1 MKAPQPNTKL
11 RALEFRVFDGFKHWR
26 KRPVIWLA
34 LSGGFDSW
42 VLLNVM
48 AAVGRRWGIELKII
62 HVHHGSADDSEQL
75 AFRDRAEAL
84 VRDWARVFS
93 LEIKIVC
100 GESASQSEA
109 ALRELRR
116 KVFRELE
123 GPVATAHHY
132 DDVFET
138 RLIRL
143 LRGTGG
149 RGLGAMTAEGAAI
162 LRPLLAFTRQ
172 EMREYQES
180 LLPRADWPE
189 PRWLDDPSNHDRRY
203 LRTRVREQLIPVL
216 DQVRAGGAASMA
228 RSLAIIAE
236 ASTGA
241 DGRQA
246 GHRERV
252 LLRADLMALP
262 LPARRQRLGD
272 FLRERAVSNYT
283 SRQINEVLKR
293 LDSRQRRL
301 TFEVVPG
308 QRWEVDVEIRL
319 VSID

>member
-1 MKAPQPNTKL
+1 M
-11 RALEFRVFDGFKHWR
+11 
-26 KRPVIWLA
+26 IWLA

-48 AAVGRRWGIELKII
+48 VAVARRWGVELKVI
-62 HVHHGSADDSEQL
+62 HVHHGLADDSEQL

-84 VRDWARVFS
+84 VRDWSRVFS
-93 LEIKIVC
+93 LELKVVR
-100 GESASQSEA
+100 GAPKSQSEA

-116 KVFRELE
+116 RAFAELD
-123 GPVATAHHY
+123 GPVVTAHHF

-149 RGLGAMTAEGAAI
+149 RGLGAMTADGKSI
-162 LRPLLAFTRQ
+162 LRPFLGITRQ
-172 EMREYQES
+172 EMVEYQMS
-180 LLPRADWPE
+180 LSSRADWPE

-203 LRTRVREQLIPVL
+203 LRTRVREELIPVL
-216 DQVRAGGAASMA
+216 DRIRAGGAVAMA
-228 RSLAIIAE
+228 RSLEIIAE
-236 ASTGA
+236 SSTCA
-241 DGRQA
+241 DGRQV
-246 GHRERV
+246 GCSERV
-252 LLRADLMALP
+252 LLRAELMALP
-262 LPARRQRLGD
+262 QAERRQRLGD

-293 LDSRQRRL
+293 LDSSRRRL

-308 QRWEVDVEIRL
+308 QRWEVDTEIRL